1 MQRQMTQTEVARREA
16 ERKVIGAQA
25 EAQAQRMQG
34 LTEAEIMA
42 AKGYNQKD
50 VLHAEVQEA
59 YAAGIGNMGS
69 GVSIGGG
76 GSMMGDLM
84 GLGVG
89 MAAMGAIAPQIGNM
103 MSGMNPNAVQQP
115 SAPVQP
121 AAEGWTCPSC
131 GKAGII
137 FKFCPD
143 CGAQK
148 PEPKPAGG
156 WTCSKCGTENIT
168 SKFCP
173 ECGAKKPEEKKGW
186 TCPECGTKDITSKF
200 CPECGAKNPEENKGW
215 ICSNCGTKD
224 IKSKFCPECGFK
236 KGE

>member
-1 MQRQMTQTEVARREA
+1 
-16 ERKVIGAQA
+16 
-25 EAQAQRMQG
+25 MQG

-131 GKAGII
+131 GKAGIS

-143 CGAQK
+143 CGAKK

-156 WTCSKCGTENIT
+156 WTCPKCGTENIT

-186 TCPECGTKDITSKF
+186 TCPECGTKDISFNF
-200 CPECGAKNPEENKGW
+200 CP
-215 ICSNCGTKD
+215 NCGH
-224 IKSKFCPECGFK
+224 K
-236 KGE
+236 KA